1 MADPL
6 SEAVCQILLAMAD
19 RPRHGLGVADEVER
33 RTGGSVVIG
42 AGTLYS
48 AIGRMREDGWIE
60 EVEPPPGEE
69 DPRRRF
75 YALTSRGRSVLRDE
89 VARLDALVAD
99 ARRKSVHP
107 REASG

>member
-1 MADPL
+1 MSDPL

-19 RPRHGLGVADEVER
+19 RPRHGLGISDEVER
-33 RTGGSVVIG
+33 RTEGRVLLG

-48 AIGRMREDGWIE
+48 AIGRMREDGWIG
-60 EVEPPPGEE
+60 EVEAPAGEE

-75 YALTSRGRSVLRDE
+75 YALTARGRSVLRDE
-89 VARLDALVAD
+89 IARLDALVAD
-99 ARRKSVHP
+99 ARRKSVLP